1 MKIDRKIH
9 QQIRLQNFLF
19 TLLFLILVGLLGW
32 LSQRYF
38 LEWDWTAA
46 GRHSLSEA
54 SRKTLDTLS
63 GPVEITVYARE
74 NNELRQRI
82 HDLLTPY
89 RRYKPDLEIVFV
101 NPDLHPDKVRELGIT
116 LDGELVLE
124 YQGRSEKI
132 HDLSEQ
138 GVTNA
143 LLRLAQ
149 SQEQKILFL
158 QGHGERDPLGDANF
172 DLSQFG
178 HILQQRG
185 MTIEQWNLGKQAS
198 LPENTALLVIASPQ
212 VAYLPGE
219 VEIIRNYLKQGG
231 NLLWLSEPGDSRGL
245 QDLAAF
251 LGIRFL
257 PGVIVD
263 TTATVLGIEDPTFVV
278 VAQYPIHPVTRNFE
292 VLTLFPQARA
302 LEPTN
307 EENYSP
313 APFLQTLPGAWNE
326 TGPIEGKITFNPD
339 QGEKEGPLTLG
350 ISLTRAIDHTKDPE
364 QAPGQQRIVIL
375 GDGDF
380 LSNSYLG
387 NGGNLELGLNIIQWT
402 THNDRLIDIPS
413 KTNPDTRLELSDLTL
428 ALIALGFMFLI
439 PVSLFGFGMLIWW
452 RRRRA

>member
-9 QQIRLQNFLF
+9 QQIRLQNLLF

-54 SRKTLDTLS
+54 SRKTLDKLA
-63 GPVEITVYARE
+63 GPVKVTVYARE

-82 HDLLTPY
+82 DDLLAPY

-101 NPDLHPDKVRELGIT
+101 NPDLHPDKIRELGIT
-116 LDGELVLE
+116 LDGELVIE
-124 YQGRSEKI
+124 YGGRREKI

-138 GVTNA
+138 GMTNA

-149 SQEQKILFL
+149 SQEKKILFL
-158 QGHGERDPLGDANF
+158 QGHGEHDPLGDANF
-172 DLSQFG
+172 DLGQFG
-178 HILQQRG
+178 HTLQQRG
-185 MTIEQWNLGKQAS
+185 MQIEKWNLGKQAA

-212 VAYLPGE
+212 VSYLPGE
-219 VEIIRNYLKQGG
+219 MDIIRDYLKKGG
-231 NLLWLSEPGDSRGL
+231 NLLWLTEPGDSRGL
-245 QDLAAF
+245 RDLAAF
-251 LGIRFL
+251 LGITFL

-263 TTATVLGIEDPTFVV
+263 TTAGLLGIDDPTFVV

-292 VLTLFPQARA
+292 TLTLFPQARA
-302 LEPTN
+302 IEAAN
-307 EENYSP
+307 EETFSP
-313 APFLQTLPGAWNE
+313 APFLQTLPGSWNE
-326 TGPIEGKITFNPD
+326 TGPLEGRVVFDPD
-339 QGEKEGPLTLG
+339 RGEKEGPLTLG
-350 ISLTRAIDHTKDPE
+350 LSLTRTIDTTPE
-364 QAPGQQRIVIL
+364 QAPGQQRIVII

-387 NGGNLELGLNIIQWT
+387 NGGNLDLGLNVVQWAL
-402 THNDRLIDIPS
+402 HNDQLIDIPA
-413 KTNPDTRLELSDLTL
+413 KTNPDTRLTLSELTL
-428 ALIALGFMFLI
+428 ALIAFGFMILL
-439 PVSLFGFGMLIWW
+439 PLSLFGFGMFIWW

>member
-9 QQIRLQNFLF
+9 QQIRLQNLLF
-19 TLLFLILVGLLGW
+19 TVLFLILAGLLGW

-54 SRKTLDTLS
+54 SRKTLDNLA
-63 GPVEITVYARE
+63 GPVKVTVYARE

-82 HDLLTPY
+82 DDLLTPY
-89 RRYKPDLEIVFV
+89 RRHKPDLEIVFV
-101 NPDLHPDKVRELGIT
+101 NPDLQPGKIRELGIT
-116 LDGELVLE
+116 LDGELVIE
-124 YQGRSEKI
+124 YQGRRQKI

-138 GVTNA
+138 GMTNA

-149 SQEQKILFL
+149 SQEKKILFL

-172 DLSQFG
+172 DLGQFG
-178 HILQQRG
+178 RTLQQRG
-185 MTIEQWNLGKQAS
+185 MQIEKWNLGKQAA

-212 VAYLPGE
+212 VSYLPGE
-219 VEIIRNYLKQGG
+219 VDIIRDYLKKGG
-231 NLLWLSEPGDSRGL
+231 NLLWLTEPGDSRGL
-245 QDLAAF
+245 RDLAAF
-251 LGIRFL
+251 LGITFL

-263 TTATVLGIEDPTFVV
+263 TTAGLLGIDDPTFVV

-292 VLTLFPQARA
+292 ILTLFPQARA
-302 LEPTN
+302 IEAAN
-307 EENYSP
+307 EETFSP
-313 APFLQTLPGAWNE
+313 APFLQTLPGSWNE
-326 TGPIEGKITFNPD
+326 AGPLEGRVVFDPD

-350 ISLTRAIDHTKDPE
+350 LSLTRTINTTPE
-364 QAPGQQRIVIL
+364 QASGQQRIVII

-387 NGGNLELGLNIIQWT
+387 NGGNLDLGLNVVQWAL
-402 THNDRLIDIPS
+402 HNDQLIDIPA
-413 KTNPDTRLELSDLTL
+413 KTNPDTRLTLSELTL
-428 ALIALGFMFLI
+428 ALIAFGFMILL
-439 PVSLFGFGMLIWW
+439 PLSLFGFGMLIWW